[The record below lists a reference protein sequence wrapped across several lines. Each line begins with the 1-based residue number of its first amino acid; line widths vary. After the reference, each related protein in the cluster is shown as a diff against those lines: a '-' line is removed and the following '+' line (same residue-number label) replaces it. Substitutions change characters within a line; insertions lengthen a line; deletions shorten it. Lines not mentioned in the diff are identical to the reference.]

1 MTAGT
6 PPNIPA
12 PEIAAPKTA
21 VPKIAV
27 RGLKK
32 SFGRKIVLDG
42 FDLDVGAG
50 ESLVII
56 GGSGSG
62 KSVFLKCLLGLMR
75 TNAGTISIDA
85 ESMTGAPRRDRE
97 RLRRK
102 MGMLFQ
108 GGALFDSLTVWE
120 NVAFEFNEG
129 MGVERVGKARSR
141 EIALEKLAA
150 VGLGPDVAELSPAE
164 LSGGMQKRVA
174 LARAIATEPEI
185 LLFDEP
191 TTGLDPIMAD
201 AINNLIIASVQRLGA
216 TAISITH
223 DMTSARKIA
232 SRIAMLYQGRI
243 IWDGPAGDVD
253 RSGNPYLEQF
263 INGRSEGPIRL
274 QVRAL

>member
-1 MTAGT
+1 MVKA
-6 PPNIPA
+6 
-12 PEIAAPKTA
+12 E
-21 VPKIAV
+21 
-27 RGLKK
+27 GLMK
-32 SFGRKIVLDG
+32 SFGRKKVLDG
-42 FDLDVGAG
+42 FNIEVAQG

-62 KSVFLKCLLGLMR
+62 KSVFLKCLLGLIQPE
-75 TNAGTISIDA
+75 AGSILIDG
-85 ESMTGAPRRDRE
+85 EEMVGGEKSTRE

-120 NVAFEFNEG
+120 NVAFALSEG
-129 MGVERVGKARSR
+129 VGRRRVARVRSR
-141 EIALEKLAA
+141 EIAIEKLAM
-150 VGLGPDVAELSPAE
+150 VGLGEDVAELSPSE

-174 LARAIATEPEI
+174 LARAIAPSPEL

-201 AINNLIIASVQRLGA
+201 TINNLIVASVERLGA

-223 DMTSARKIA
+223 DMASARKIA
-232 SRIAMLYQGRI
+232 TRIAMLYQGKI
-243 IWDGPAGDVD
+243 IWEGSADEVEHSGDPYVD
-253 RSGNPYLEQF
+253 QF
-263 INGRSEGPIRL
+263 VHGRSEGPIQI